1 MARTRAHCL
10 AAHCAAAAT
19 DLGAHN
25 LVSMAIPPALTD
37 VSVDGLKAAIEAD
50 QVATRVLA
58 PEVPVEVHDDP
69 DATWGIAG
77 YPDPFRSTVVSARFA
92 AADADRRIREITAAF
107 AARETGCLW
116 WVAPFHA
123 PHDLGE
129 RLLRAGL
136 RFEGTAPAMAMDLAA
151 LPGHEALPAGLEIV
165 PVTDEATLQE
175 FVGVLAEEMG
185 TPPGEPNPAA
195 RHHAALLRAIP
206 PTLAAEPLPLRYL
219 GRIDGRPVATS
230 RISIGGGVAG
240 LYAVATLP
248 DVRGR
253 GIGRALTV
261 VALDAG
267 RALGY
272 RIGVLQASDD
282 GFPVYRRLGF
292 RTIFDYAVYQA

>member
-1 MARTRAHCL
+1 MLDARPTPL
-10 AAHCAAAAT
+10 A
-19 DLGAHN
+19 
-25 LVSMAIPPALTD
+25 D
-37 VSVDGLKAAIEAD
+37 VSDAGLIAAIEAD

-58 PEVPVEVHDDP
+58 PEVPVEIHDDP
-69 DATWGIAG
+69 DATWGIAR

-92 AADADRRIREITAAF
+92 AAHADRRILEISAAF
-107 AARETGCLW
+107 AARGTGFLW

-123 PHDLGE
+123 PEDLGE
-129 RLLRAGL
+129 RLLGAGL
-136 RFEGTAPAMAMDLAA
+136 RFEGTAPAMAMDLEA
-151 LPGHEALPAGLEIV
+151 LPRDEALPAGLEIV
-165 PVTDEATLQE
+165 PVTDEATLRE
-175 FVGVLAEEMG
+175 FVNVLALEMG
-185 TPPGEPNPAA
+185 VPEGSPNPAA
-195 RHHAALLRAIP
+195 RHHAALLVAIP
-206 PTLAAEPLPLRYL
+206 PTLAAERIPLRYL

-261 VALDAG
+261 AALDAG

>member
-1 MARTRAHCL
+1 ML
-10 AAHCAAAAT
+10 AAQPTPLADASDA
-19 DLGAHN
+19 
-25 LVSMAIPPALTD
+25 
-37 VSVDGLKAAIEAD
+37 GLIAAIEAD
-50 QVATRVLA
+50 HVATRVLA
-58 PEVPVEVHDDP
+58 PEVPIEVHDDP

-92 AADADRRIREITAAF
+92 RADADRRIREITAAF
-107 AARETGCLW
+107 AARGTGYLW
-116 WVAPFHA
+116 WVAPFHEPA
-123 PHDLGE
+123 DLGE
-129 RLLRAGL
+129 RLLHAGL

-151 LPGHEALPAGLEIV
+151 LPRDAALPPGLEIV
-165 PVTDEATLQE
+165 PVVDEETLRE

-206 PTLAAEPLPLRYL
+206 PTLASEPIPLRYL
-219 GRIDGRPVATS
+219 GRLDGRPVATS

-261 VALDAG
+261 AALEAG

-282 GFPVYRRLGF
+282 GFRVYRRLGF

>member
-1 MARTRAHCL
+1 MTTALPA
-10 AAHCAAAAT
+10 
-19 DLGAHN
+19 
-25 LVSMAIPPALTD
+25 ALTD
-37 VSVDGLKAAIEAD
+37 TSDDGLAAAIEAD

-58 PEVPVEVHDDP
+58 PEVPVEIHADS

-92 AADADRRIREITAAF
+92 AADADRRIREISAAF
-107 AARETGCLW
+107 VARGSGFLW
-116 WVAPFHA
+116 WVAPFHEPA
-123 PHDLGE
+123 DLGA
-129 RLLRAGL
+129 RLLQAGL
-136 RFEGTAPAMAMDLAA
+136 RFEGTAPAMAMDL
-151 LPGHEALPAGLEIV
+151 EALPRDETRPPGLEIV
-165 PVTDEATLQE
+165 PVVDPATLRE
-175 FVGVLAEEMG
+175 FVGVLADEMG

-195 RHHAALLRAIP
+195 RHHAALLEAIP
-206 PTLAAEPLPLRYL
+206 PTLAAEPIPLRYL

-253 GIGRALTV
+253 GIGRALTLA
-261 VALDAG
+261 ALDAG

-272 RIGVLQASDD
+272 RIGVLQASED
-282 GFPVYRRLGF
+282 GFRVYRRLGF